1 MNRRAQT
8 RTILTRTSQP
18 RRAASLLLAPTAPA
32 LELCSST
39 STSSPR
45 LRSFAWQGAEDDG
58 ERMAWFTHFLLLQPD
73 RWRARAYS
81 SAAVRLHRHPERYAV
96 LHASVS
102 VKRHPSSYFPCSPS
116 VTRLGAYP
124 APCGTARLAFSAFRK
139 SFRQD
144 RKSAERKDFPNLP
157 KMRRWAL
164 GSGAHS
170 RRFAQECPE
179 GNPGKYKQGETQ
191 WHSTK
196 TKSL

>member
-1 MNRRAQT
+1 VNRRAQT

-18 RRAASLLLAPTAPA
+18 RRAASLLLAPTTPA

-39 STSSPR
+39 STSSPKHR
-45 LRSFAWQGAEDDG
+45 FFTWQGAEDDG
-58 ERMAWFTHFLLLQPD
+58 ERTVWFTHSLLLQPD
-73 RWRARAYS
+73 WWQARGYGP
-81 SAAVRLHRHPERYAV
+81 AAVRLHRHPERHAV

-102 VKRHPSSYFPCSPS
+102 VQRHPSSYFPCSPS
-116 VTRLGAYP
+116 VTRFGAYP
-124 APCGTARLAFSAFRK
+124 EPCGTARLAFSAFRK
-139 SFRQD
+139 SFRQKHND
-144 RKSAERKDFPNLP
+144 CRKKRFSEPSENASLG
-157 KMRRWAL
+157 L

-196 TKSL
+196 TTSS